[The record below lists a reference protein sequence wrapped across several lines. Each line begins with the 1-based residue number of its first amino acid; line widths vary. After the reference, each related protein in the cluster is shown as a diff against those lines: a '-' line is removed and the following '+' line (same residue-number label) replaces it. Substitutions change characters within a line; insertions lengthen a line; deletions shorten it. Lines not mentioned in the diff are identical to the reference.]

1 MAVTYIIGI
10 MFGITKSKTLN
21 KEFSVIRYTKMF
33 AVFGFIA
40 LILTLLYDNFYYIID
55 CALLIILVSIPDLIP
70 VHGPNP
76 TLDIKENL
84 ALLSGSRGESSKTA
98 ERLAYKPTLD
108 DKALSAEIEKENTK
122 LIIFREIMDSNCFGT
137 KDKIKRLNEVDES
150 ISVSTNSRDTA
161 VIKGWYTYVKS
172 AEAIINHKDMN
183 ASEQAFALKC
193 LKTGL
198 I

>member
-10 MFGITKSKTLN
+10 MFGITKSKTLH

-55 CALLIILVSIPDLIP
+55 CALLIILVSMPDLIP

-161 VIKGWYTYVKS
+161 VIKG
-172 AEAIINHKDMN
+172 
-183 ASEQAFALKC
+183 
-193 LKTGL
+193 
-198 I
+198 